1 MPTTR
6 RRIKRTRIG
15 APADIAQWIRW
26 HCGIALYIP
35 SLAEQNPWKGQDARR
50 FWKQNKQEI
59 MRTYMEQKREKNEP
73 FKRPKAYLAELE
85 RKHPRKVTGQRESW
99 THWDNNGA
107 PKSPTIEFIYE
118 TDEEYLTRLGLLES
132 WEVEK

>member
-1 MPTTR
+1 
-6 RRIKRTRIG
+6 
-15 APADIAQWIRW
+15 
-26 HCGIALYIP
+26 
-35 SLAEQNPWKGQDARR
+35 
-50 FWKQNKQEI
+50 

-132 WEVEK
+132 WEVCK